1 MATCDWPA
9 RSWEVQ
15 PKRELILDLCS
26 EHNLVITNT
35 IFKRMEHQKTTWM
48 HPVLNI
54 GTFSDYIIV
63 RQVDQNDNL
72 RARSKRGA
80 DSSTDHLLLRST
92 FSFSIR
98 KKHSKTAAKPPC
110 KLM

>member
-48 HPVLNI
+48 HPVLNTGI
-54 GTFSDYIIV
+54 
-63 RQVDQNDNL
+63 DQNDNL
-72 RARSKRGA
+72 SARSKRGA
-80 DSSTDHLLLRST
+80 ACSTDHLLLRST

-98 KKHSKTAAKPPC
+98 KKHSKTAPKPPC

>member
-15 PKRELILDLCS
+15 PKRELIRNFCS

-35 IFKRMEHQKTTWM
+35 IFKRKEHQKTTWM

-72 RARSKRGA
+72 SARSKRGA
-80 DSSTDHLLLRST
+80 DCSTAHLLLRST

-98 KKHSKTAAKPPC
+98 TKHSKTAAKPPS